1 MECSFALTGKGYV
14 LIAADQTAARSIVK
28 MKHDE
33 DKVKPLGPHLLMTYS
48 GEPGKPMNWLRDQF
62 NNMTDLRVCNSQ
74 VTLYN
79 SLNT

>member
-28 MKHDE
+28 MKNDE

-48 GEPGKPMNWLRDQF
+48 GEPGARPSNRINCTQ
-62 NNMTDLRVCNSQ
+62 
-74 VTLYN
+74 YN
-79 SLNT
+79 